1 MYFLLICIVPRY
13 TLSYYIFFMPNIYFF
28 CLDKVYL
35 SIHETAEKEFK
46 YYVMNVVENYI
57 DKETGYERKLLTN
70 MEEFYDCIQID
81 GNFFVKCF
89 KINADNII
97 ETDGFKIEFINRSSG
112 STTDKTFNLLLDPWK
127 EMSAD
132 ENAEKPSCMVNSNST
147 IRTTLEHWTYAVADR
162 KLFWN
167 HFATEIDAINPK
179 DPRIDIMI
187 HYLKDQ
193 PGFKH
198 TRATIETSDGSK
210 LFRGVLINGHLT
222 GHVDQNMVNHPGWK
236 TRLNIQIEK
245 NAIMKIG
252 GDDAYS
258 GMGGIFIGS
267 TKTTEISMRV
277 TLKNG
282 KLDGLVQIY
291 GILPRN
297 HVGHCSDI
305 ITAGLGFVG
314 YFENGF
320 PVGPVWRQLVGGSWL
335 YGVLDENYEF
345 TGKDIAFIHQDM
357 ELAMIGQ
364 FDKGLMVSES
374 VIVYYYTKI

>member
-1 MYFLLICIVPRY
+1 MHILISV
-13 TLSYYIFFMPNIYFF
+13 L
-28 CLDKVYL
+28 
-35 SIHETAEKEFK
+35 ETDVEKEHRN
-46 YYVMNVVENYI
+46 YVMDFMNNT
-57 DKETGYERKLLTN
+57 DKETGYIRKLVTN
-70 MEEFYDCIQID
+70 TEEFYDCIQID

-127 EMSAD
+127 EMSTD
-132 ENAEKPSCMVNSNST
+132 EKAEKPSCMVNSNST

-198 TRATIETSDGSK
+198 TRATIETYNGLK
-210 LFRGVLINGHLT
+210 LFRGVLINGRLT
-222 GHVDQNMVNHPGWK
+222 GQVDQDMVNHPGWK

-245 NAIMKIG
+245 NTNTNKMKLGGTDEEDPFIIG
-252 GDDAYS
+252 G
-258 GMGGIFIGS
+258 MGTGII
-267 TKTTEISMRV
+267 TKTMKISMRV
-277 TLKNG
+277 ILKNG

-297 HVGHCSDI
+297 KVGHCSDI
-305 ITAGLGFVG
+305 INAGLGFVG

-335 YGVLDENYEF
+335 YGVLNENYEF
-345 TGKDIAFIHQDM
+345 TGRDIAFIHQDL

-364 FDKGLMVSES
+364 FEKGLMVSKDQFVKTLTHENNPN
-374 VIVYYYTKI
+374 VRNF

>member
-1 MYFLLICIVPRY
+1 
-13 TLSYYIFFMPNIYFF
+13 
-28 CLDKVYL
+28 
-35 SIHETAEKEFK
+35 
-46 YYVMNVVENYI
+46 MNVVENYI

-81 GNFFVKCF
+81 ENFFVNCF
-89 KINADNII
+89 KINADNVIQ
-97 ETDGFKIEFINRSSG
+97 TDGFQIEFANRPLG
-112 STTDKTFNLLLDPWK
+112 ITKETFNLLLDPWMEMPIK
-127 EMSAD
+127 E
-132 ENAEKPSCMVNSNST
+132 ETEKPSCIANSNST
-147 IRTTLEHWTYAVADR
+147 IRTTLEHWIYAVAEGD
-162 KLFWN
+162 LFWN

-179 DPRIDIMI
+179 DSKIDIMI

-198 TRATIETSDGSK
+198 TRATIETYNGLK
-210 LFRGVLINGHLT
+210 LFRGVLINGRLT
-222 GHVDQNMVNHPGWK
+222 GQVDQDMVNHPGWK

-245 NAIMKIG
+245 NTNKMKLGGMDEEDASNIG
-252 GDDAYS
+252 G
-258 GMGGIFIGS
+258 MGTGITMGS
-267 TKTTEISMRV
+267 TNTMKISMRV

-291 GILPRN
+291 GVLPRN
-297 HVGHCSDI
+297 KVGHCSDI

-345 TGKDIAFIHQDM
+345 TGRDIAFIHQDL

-364 FDKGLMVSES
+364 FEKGLMVSKDQFVKTWTHENNPN
-374 VIVYYYTKI
+374 V